1 MDEALYWFWLA
12 DAVGSGYAWANLLLT
27 LYPSPRRF
35 YEYLRQGGEAPPC
48 LTPRAM
54 QRLAETEPADYQRR
68 LEQCIR
74 AGIAVLVPEDPD
86 YPDRFRDLA
95 DCPIVLYA
103 TGSTACLNG
112 GRYVGMVGTR
122 RPTAYGAR
130 ACHDLSLELARAGI
144 TIVSG
149 LADGLDGQGHRASAE
164 AGAPTVAFL
173 GTAIDKTYPASNAR
187 LRLQIERELG
197 GAVVSEYPPGYPGRQ
212 KGTFLARNRLIAGLS
227 EVLCIAEA
235 RAKSGTMNTV
245 EHAERYGRP
254 VMAVPGSIFSPVSQ
268 GTNELLRSRRAGVLT
283 QAGDVLSLLGMD
295 PGDQTPAALPAP
307 DLGALSPDARAV
319 LAVLGPQAQ
328 TVDAIRAAA
337 GLPVQKVLAALT
349 ELEFAGA
356 ATAAPGQLY
365 TAGV

>member
-12 DAVGSGYAWANLLLT
+12 DALGSACGWANLLLT

-35 YEYLRQGGEAPPC
+35 HEYLRQGGEAPSF
-48 LTPRAM
+48 LSPRAL

-68 LEQCIR
+68 LDQCIR
-74 AGIAVLVPEDPD
+74 SGIAVLVPEDPD
-86 YPDRFRDLA
+86 YPDRFRELP
-95 DCPIVLYA
+95 DCPVVLYA
-103 TGSTACLNG
+103 TGDTACLNG

-122 RPTAYGAR
+122 RPTAYGVR
-130 ACHDLSLELARAGI
+130 ACHDLSLELARAGV

-149 LADGLDGQGHRASAE
+149 LADGLDGQGHRAAAE

-187 LRLQIERELG
+187 LRMQIERELG

-212 KGTFLARNRLIAGLS
+212 KGTFLARNRLIAGES

-235 RAKSGTMNTV
+235 RSRSGTMNTV

-254 VMAVPGSIFSPVSQ
+254 VLAVPGSIFSPVSQ
-268 GTNELLRSRRAGVLT
+268 GTNELLRSGRAGVLT
-283 QAGDVLSLLGMD
+283 RAGDVLTLLGMQPD
-295 PGDQTPAALPAP
+295 TAESAPPRTP
-307 DLGALSPDARAV
+307 DLDALSPDARAV
-319 LAVLGPQAQ
+319 LAVLGPRAQ

>member
-12 DAVGSGYAWANLLLT
+12 DALGSACSWANLLLT
-27 LYPSPRRF
+27 LYPNPRRF
-35 YEYLRQGGEAPPC
+35 YEYLRQGGEAPSF
-48 LTPRAM
+48 LSPRALEK
-54 QRLAETEPADYQRR
+54 LAGTEPADYQRR
-68 LEQCIR
+68 LDRCIR
-74 AGIAVLVPEDPD
+74 SGIAVLVPEDPD
-86 YPDRFRDLA
+86 YPQRLRELPDF
-95 DCPIVLYA
+95 PIVLYA
-103 TGSTACLNG
+103 TGDTGCLNG

-130 ACHDLSLELARAGI
+130 ACHDISLELARAGV

-212 KGTFLARNRLIAGLS
+212 KGTFLARNRLIAGQA

-235 RAKSGTMNTV
+235 RIKSGTMNTV

-254 VMAVPGSIFSPVSQ
+254 VLAVPGSIFSPVSQ
-268 GTNELLRSRRAGVLT
+268 GTNELLRSGRAGVLT
-283 QAGDVLSLLGMD
+283 RAEDVLARLGLQ
-295 PGDQTPAALPAP
+295 PGAEEPELPGP
-307 DLGALSPDARAV
+307 DLEALSPDARAV
-319 LAVLGPQAQ
+319 LAVLGPRAQA
-328 TVDAIRAAA
+328 VDSICAAA

-356 ATAAPGQLY
+356 VTASPGQRY
-365 TAGV
+365 AAGV